1 MLRGQNHNSIQDNKY
16 LLATLVAALTSED
29 SKVQQSLKEVTM
41 TDQSQE
47 ILVQVRNSK
56 MMTTRTMK
64 RVHSLE

>member
-1 MLRGQNHNSIQDNKY
+1 MLKDQSHSFIQDNKY
-16 LLATLVAALTSED
+16 LVTPVAALTSED

-47 ILVQVRNSK
+47 ISVQVRNSK

>member
-1 MLRGQNHNSIQDNKY
+1 MLKDQSHSFIQDNKY
-16 LLATLVAALTSED
+16 LATLVAALISED
-29 SKVQQSLKEVTM
+29 SKGQQSLKEVTM

-47 ILVQVRNSK
+47 ISVQVRNSK

>member
-1 MLRGQNHNSIQDNKY
+1 MLKDQNHNSIRDNKY
-16 LLATLVAALTSED
+16 LATLVVALTSED

-47 ILVQVRNSK
+47 ILAQVINSK
-56 MMTTRTMK
+56 KMTTRTTK